1 MQPLRTLEGIPRVTR
16 NSGGTGPAPPLL
28 LPAVL
33 LAAVL
38 ARRRDRVGMND
49 D

>member
-1 MQPLRTLEGIPRVTR
+1 VTR
-16 NSGGTGPAPPLL
+16 NSGGTGLAPPLF

-33 LAAVL
+33 LAAAVL